1 MKKFLVVLTLI
12 VFSCMFCFADEGT
25 QDTASF
31 EVKAT
36 KSGSLSSDYT
46 LVVTA
51 SVPEAFVQEGQSV
64 IGEVGSVESFD
75 ITQTFVKKV
84 KANFSDSTTIYS
96 ALTLNVSTNSKK
108 PVLVDV
114 WFSAFRDTTRYKEGE
129 SQQLEFD
136 GIAES
141 FLKVKWTAKS
151 SDPSYTSAIF
161 NGTEYKYRLNLT
173 ANNKTLAT
181 SSDSYTVTVE
191 KNASGQTM
199 NLVFTPVEKNGNI
212 PEIEPPTL
220 PGFDPSPSEG
230 PLVLI
235 SRTVNFDMA
244 LDNANNFN
252 LIPANTNYTC
262 TVRITV
268 KGE

>member
-12 VFSCMFCFADEGT
+12 VFSCMFCFAEEGT
-25 QDTASF
+25 QDTTSF
-31 EVKAT
+31 NVTAT
-36 KSGSLSSDYT
+36 KSGSLSSDYA

-75 ITQTFVKKV
+75 ITQTFVEKV
-84 KANFSDSTTIYS
+84 KANFNDSTTINS

-114 WFSAFRDTTRYKEGE
+114 WFSAFRDTTRYKEGG

-151 SDPSYTSAIF
+151 ANPDYTKADDDF
-161 NGTEYKYRLNLT
+161 NSVRYYYRLNLT
-173 ANNKTLAT
+173 ANNKTLAA
-181 SSDSYTVTVE
+181 SGDSCTVTAT
-191 KNASGQTM
+191 NASGQTM
-199 NLVFTPVEKNGNI
+199 NLVFTPVPQNGSI
-212 PEIEPPTL
+212 PVIEPPTL
-220 PGFDPSPSEG
+220 PGMDPDKD
-230 PLVLI
+230 PLTLL
-235 SRTVNFDMA
+235 SRKVTFNMA
-244 LDNANNFN
+244 LEGTNFN

-268 KGE
+268 KGD

>member
-12 VFSCMFCFADEGT
+12 VFSCMFCFAEEGT
-25 QDTASF
+25 QDTTSF
-31 EVKAT
+31 NVTAT
-36 KSGSLSSDYT
+36 KSGSLSSDYA

-75 ITQTFVKKV
+75 ITQTFVEKV
-84 KANFSDSTTIYS
+84 KANFSDSTTINS

-141 FLKVKWTAKS
+141 FLKVRWTAKS

-173 ANNKTLAT
+173 ANNTALGSKTYSTTAT
-181 SSDSYTVTVE
+181 
-191 KNASGQTM
+191 NAAGQTM

-212 PEIEPPTL
+212 PEIEAPTL

-244 LDNANNFN
+244 LDSANNFN

-268 KGE
+268 KGD